1 MYPKKTRAWLLSA
14 AMTIGVAGIAPTFVF
29 AADRD
34 REEWVKYE
42 DVPREVKRT
51 LDRERGNH
59 DIKRIDHV
67 VRDGREFYRATIDT
81 KGDDAVIRVNPSGTV
96 LSRQETRDEPVGN
109 ERRDV
114 SERRDRGDVASDR
127 RSSRDE
133 STVVKYASLPER
145 VKETLDRER
154 GNREVKII
162 YLTRRGDRTYYNA
175 IVDERNGDRSVRI
188 NEGGK
193 LLSEEDI
200 REART
205 AGGRYD
211 GTSDLRRGIE
221 DDGDRV
227 AFDRLPGEVKTALGR
242 EAGQDRVGNV
252 YRYDRRGGTVYE
264 AEVYSPLGTR
274 VIRVNEN
281 GRVVSEDNAN
291 PEGRRTVRYDDLP
304 GRVKES
310 LGRTVSR
317 DRASRVVEITQ
328 NGRTYYR
335 VQQDNG
341 RDRDPTWI
349 TVDEDGRE
357 VRDFGRGR

>member
-1 MYPKKTRAWLLSA
+1 MKLTKTKTWLLSA
-14 AMTIGVAGIAPTFVF
+14 AMTIGVAGLTPSYVL
-29 AADRD
+29 AANKD
-34 REEWVKYE
+34 REEWIKYE
-42 DVPREVKRT
+42 DVPRDVKRT
-51 LDRERGNH
+51 LDKERGSH

-81 KGDDAVIRVNPSGTV
+81 KGDDAVIRVSPTGQV
-96 LSRQETRDEPVGN
+96 MSRQETRDEPVTG

-114 SERRDRGDVASDR
+114 SERRDI
-127 RSSRDE
+127 SRDSRDD

-154 GNREVKII
+154 GNREVKTI
-162 YLTRRGDRTYYNA
+162 YLTRNGDRTYYNA

-205 AGGRYD
+205 AGSRSNR
-211 GTSDLRRGIE
+211 TSDIRRGIE
-221 DDGDRV
+221 DDGERI
-227 AFDRLPGEVKTALGR
+227 AFDRLPGDVKTALGR

-252 YRYDRRGGTVYE
+252 YRYDRRGGSVYE
-264 AEVYSPLGTR
+264 AEVNSNLGTR

-281 GRVVSEDNAN
+281 GRVVSENDANA
-291 PEGRRTVRYDDLP
+291 EGRRSVRFDDLP

-310 LGRTVSR
+310 LGR
-317 DRASRVVEITQ
+317 DIPHGASRVVQITQ
-328 NGRTYYR
+328 DGRTYYR
-335 VQQDNG
+335 AQADNG
-341 RDRDPTWI
+341 TWI
-349 TVDEDGRE
+349 TVDDEGRE

>member
-1 MYPKKTRAWLLSA
+1 MKLNKTKTWLLSA
-14 AMTIGVAGIAPTFVF
+14 AMTFGVSALTPVFVL

-42 DVPREVKRT
+42 DVPRDVKRT
-51 LDRERGNH
+51 LDKERGSH

-81 KGDDAVIRVNPSGTV
+81 KGDDAVIRVSPTGQV
-96 LSRQETRDEPVGN
+96 MSRQETRDEPVTG

-114 SERRDRGDVASDR
+114 SVSRGTRD
-127 RSSRDE
+127 SRDDT
-133 STVVKYASLPER
+133 TVVKYASLPER

-154 GNREVKII
+154 GNRDVKII
-162 YLTRRGDRTYYNA
+162 YLTRNGDRTYYNA
-175 IVDERNGDRSVRI
+175 VVDERNGDRSVRI

-205 AGGRYD
+205 ASGRYD
-211 GTSDLRRGIE
+211 STADIRRSID
-221 DDGDRV
+221 DDGERV
-227 AFDRLPGEVKTALGR
+227 AFDRLPGDVKTTLGR

-252 YRYDRRGGTVYE
+252 YRYDRRGGPVYE
-264 AEVYSPLGTR
+264 AEVYSPVGTR

-281 GRVVSEDNAN
+281 GRVVSEDNAT
-291 PEGRRTVRYDDLP
+291 PEGRRNVRFDDLP

-310 LGRTVSR
+310 LGRDIPR
-317 DRASRVVEITQ
+317 GASRVVEITQ

-335 VQQDNG
+335 AQTDKG
-341 RDRDPTWI
+341 TWI
-349 TVDEDGRE
+349 TVDDQGRE
-357 VRDFGRGR
+357 VRDFGR

>member
-1 MYPKKTRAWLLSA
+1 MNLKKTKAWLLSA
-14 AMTIGVAGIAPTFVF
+14 AMTIGVAGIAPSFAL
-29 AADRD
+29 AADNRD

-42 DVPREVKRT
+42 DVPREVKKT

-59 DIKRIDHV
+59 DIKRIDRV
-67 VRDGREFYRATIDT
+67 YRDGKEFYRATIDT
-81 KGDDAVIRVNPSGTV
+81 KGDDAVIRVSDSGKV
-96 LSRQETRDEPVGN
+96 LSRQETRDEPVAT
-109 ERRDV
+109 ERRDIATD
-114 SERRDRGDVASDR
+114 RRDA
-127 RSSRDE
+127 RDDT
-133 STVVKYASLPER
+133 SVVKYASLPDR

-162 YLTRRGDRTYYNA
+162 YLTRGADRTYYNA
-175 IVDERNGDRSVRI
+175 VIDERNGDRSVRI
-188 NEGGK
+188 AEGGK

-205 AGGRYD
+205 ASGRYD
-211 GTSDLRRGIE
+211 SSDIRRGLE

-227 AFDRLPGEVKTALGR
+227 AFDRLPGEVKTTLGR

-264 AEVYSPLGTR
+264 AEVYSPVGTR

-281 GRVVSEDNAN
+281 GRVVSETDAT
-291 PEGRRTVRYDDLP
+291 PEGRRSVRFDDLP
-304 GRVKES
+304 GRVKEAI
-310 LGRTVSR
+310 GRDVPR
-317 DRASRVVEITQ
+317 DRMSRVVQITQ

-335 VQQDNG
+335 AQVDNG

-349 TVDEDGRE
+349 TVDEEGRE